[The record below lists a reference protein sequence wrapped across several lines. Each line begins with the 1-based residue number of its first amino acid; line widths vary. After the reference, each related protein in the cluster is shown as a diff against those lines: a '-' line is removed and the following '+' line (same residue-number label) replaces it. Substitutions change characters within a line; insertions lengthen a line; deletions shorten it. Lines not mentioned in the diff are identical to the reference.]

1 MTLEFT
7 KKQITELQKAQKE
20 KRNAPY
26 HRRIQALIL
35 RSEGHSYREIGRLVG
50 YSHVTIIKLVAK
62 YFNLGLA
69 AIICETRGGANKRYL
84 SEEEEKAF
92 LNEEYAKAAQGEH
105 ITISKLYEAYQKK
118 VGHKTTRE
126 GLYALLKRHGWRKVT
141 PRPEHPLKADATVIE
156 VSKNKIYCKE
166 GEKAL

>member
-1 MTLEFT
+1 MVKQPKSSKEIRDVTAFTL
-7 KKQITELQKAQKE
+7 
-20 KRNAPY
+20 
-26 HRRIQALIL
+26 
-35 RSEGHSYREIGRLVG
+35 
-50 YSHVTIIKLVAK
+50 
-62 YFNLGLA
+62 
-69 AIICETRGGANKRYL
+69 
-84 SEEEEKAF
+84 EEEKAF

-166 GEKAL
+166 GKKAL